1 MFPKFTK
8 ITRQLWRELLKML
21 TKLLNFK
28 SGKIMIRNLKLFIN
42 NYCSRFGKV

>member
-21 TKLLNFK
+21 TKLLNLDLEK
-28 SGKIMIRNLKLFIN
+28 
-42 NYCSRFGKV
+42 